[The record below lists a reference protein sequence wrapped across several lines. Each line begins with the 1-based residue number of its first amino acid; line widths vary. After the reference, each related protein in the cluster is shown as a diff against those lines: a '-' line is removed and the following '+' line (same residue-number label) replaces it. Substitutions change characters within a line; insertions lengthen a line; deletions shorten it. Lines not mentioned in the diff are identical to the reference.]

1 MRLRKNMKRTAA
13 AALAL
18 SMAVSTAAVPA
29 SAGYTIDMSDAS
41 KITGDVEIKQ
51 EADGS
56 GTKITISVGG
66 VNKTDQ
72 FQNND
77 KDDKITITGDNTVTK
92 SATTTTAAADAAK
105 DDTKAPET
113 TVTENKDGTVIN
125 YTGELDAQPDQEVSR
140 PDSQNDQND
149 PEADQK
155 NQGDQADQNDPEA
168 DQKNQGDQADQNDP
182 EADQK
187 NQNDQ
192 KADQNDPE
200 ADQKN
205 QNDQKVDQN
214 DPEADQSGQNNQN
227 EDSEDADAGIMTYE
241 APAPTTLTSAVATAF
256 RNVIKIINNV
266 AGAENALNITLDNAK
281 IESDSDAA
289 MKISG
294 KGDVNIELNG
304 SNVLTSGKHH
314 AGLEKN
320 DKDSKGR
327 LTIRDDLKNDGTAKT
342 DEEKKAEED
351 AVAAEKTGDAVKD
364 VGSLTATGGSRGGA
378 GIGGGA
384 EDYYDSKDTSSI
396 VIDGGKIT
404 ATGGE
409 DAAGI
414 GGGGHCRASGGKV
427 NKDDPDDR
435 SQTITINGGNIEA
448 TGIGGGAFYNNW
460 GGDGAVTIN
469 GGHIKSKAQYG
480 AGIGGGWGGCF
491 GGKGDVLI
499 TGGVIE
505 AEGLGG
511 AGIGGGGS
519 DYRSNV
525 GFHHGYQGGVA
536 KVKIRGENTV
546 IKKAEGTL
554 GAGIGGGGASND
566 ENYDY
571 HYNGGSAE
579 IEITD
584 GATVQEAVG
593 GNGGAGIG
601 SGAGDGYQY
610 HEVDPYK
617 TYAHVTIKNATV
629 EVAKSKSPSK
639 GKVYGA
645 GIGGGGTRGK
655 YWNGEN
661 VIRIINSVIGRFQLD
676 ENGNYLLEEGT
687 GALGTNKSEGIGRGS
702 NESGELSTNYGKNDV
717 IIDNSWVPD
726 GNKMKQEFHHD
737 WHDTETLPTC
747 TEDGEKGSVCSLCGM
762 KKTEKIPALGHAWG
776 AWTVTTPAT
785 CTTAGEKKH
794 TCTVCSHVETQ
805 EIPATGH
812 QQTHIEGKKEPTCTE
827 PGYTGDEVC
836 DACGT
841 VVKKGTVIPA
851 TGHHWVDKGDG
862 THTCPDCGATEA
874 LPVNTNSALELRVVD
889 AEGMDQ
895 PFTVS
900 QNGTLRTYTGAYD
913 TATLTGDLDT
923 LRYLQDHGAQTIQ
936 FVTNGQT
943 SSFVINDLLAQGS
956 GSEVFYL
963 THRGAEEPTLL
974 LVEADHSELV
984 KD

>member
-1 MRLRKNMKRTAA
+1 MGGGGEGEKAGNPQNDWRKKFMRLRKNMKRTAA

-29 SAGYTIDMSDAS
+29 SAGYSIDMSDAT

-56 GTKITISVGG
+56 GTKITISVNGQD
-66 VNKTDQ
+66 KTTD
-72 FQNND
+72 FSD
-77 KDDKITITGDNTVTK
+77 GKEDDKITITGDNTK
-92 SATTTTAAADAAK
+92 SAATTTAAADAAK

-113 TVTENKDGTVIN
+113 TVTENKDGTVID
-125 YTGELDAQPDQEVSR
+125 YTGKLDAQPDQEVSR

-155 NQGDQADQNDPEA
+155 NQGDQS
-168 DQKNQGDQADQNDP
+168 DP

-187 NQNDQ
+187 NQND
-192 KADQNDPE
+192 
-200 ADQKN
+200 
-205 QNDQKVDQN
+205 
-214 DPEADQSGQNNQN
+214 PEADQSNQNNQN
-227 EDSEDADAGIMTYE
+227 KDSEDADAGIMTYE
-241 APAPTTLTSAVATAF
+241 APAPTTLTSAVAA
-256 RNVIKIINNV
+256 VISKVVKIINNV

-294 KGDVNIELNG
+294 EGDVNIELNR
-304 SNVLTSGKHH
+304 SNVLTSGGHH

-320 DKDSKGR
+320 DKDSSGR

-351 AVAAEKTGDAVKD
+351 AVAAGETTGDAVED
-364 VGSLTATGGSRGGA
+364 VGSLTATATGGSSGGA

-384 EDYYDSKDTSSI
+384 EGYYDTKDTSSI
-396 VIDGGKIT
+396 VINGGKIT

-409 DAAGI
+409 GAAGI
-414 GGGGHCRASGGKV
+414 GGGYWGDGGKV
-427 NKDDPDDR
+427 NQKDPDDR
-435 SQTITINGGNIEA
+435 SQTITINGGNIKA

-460 GGDGAVTIN
+460 GCTGAVTIT
-469 GGHIKSKAQYG
+469 GGHIQSKAQYG
-480 AGIGGGWGGCF
+480 AGIGGGWGGQL

-499 TGGVIE
+499 TGGEIE
-505 AEGLGG
+505 AEGLRG

-519 DYRSNV
+519 VSNDS
-525 GFHHGYQGGVA
+525 GNQGGVA
-536 KVKIRGENTV
+536 KVKIRGENTI
-546 IKKAEGTL
+546 IKKAEGTF
-554 GAGIGGGGASND
+554 GAGIGGGGASNP
-566 ENYDY
+566 EQHKY

-584 GATVQEAVG
+584 GATVEEAVG

-601 SGAGDGYQY
+601 SGAGDGFDHLY
-610 HEVDPYK
+610 VYK
-617 TYAHVTIKNATV
+617 TNAHVTIKNATV
-629 EVAKSKSPSK
+629 EVAKSDSPSK
-639 GKVYGA
+639 SNTYGAGA
-645 GIGGGGTRGK
+645 GIGGGGTRGT

-676 ENGNYLLEEGT
+676 ENGNRKKDANGNYLLEKGT
-687 GALGTNKSEGIGRGS
+687 GALGTNGSEGIGRGA
-702 NESGELSTNYGKNDV
+702 NESGELSKNYGNNDV

-726 GNKMKQEFHHD
+726 GDKMKQEFNHD

-747 TEDGEKGSVCSLCGM
+747 TEDGEKGRVCSRCGM
-762 KKTEKIPALGHAWG
+762 KETEKIPALGHDWG
-776 AWTVTTPAT
+776 TWTVTTPAT
-785 CTTAGEKKH
+785 CTKEGVETRI
-794 TCTVCSHVETQ
+794 CNRDPSHVETRT
-805 EIPATGH
+805 IPTTGH
-812 QQTHIEGKKEPTCTE
+812 N
-827 PGYTGDEVC
+827 
-836 DACGT
+836 
-841 VVKKGTVIPA
+841 
-851 TGHHWVDKGDG
+851 WVDNGNG
-862 THTCPDCGATEA
+862 THTCTNCGATEA
-874 LPVNTNSALELRVVD
+874 FGALELRVVD
-889 AEGMDQ
+889 AEGMNK

-913 TATLTGDLDT
+913 TATLTGDLNT

-943 SSFVINDLLAQGS
+943 SSFDINDLLAQGS

>member
-1 MRLRKNMKRTAA
+1 MKRTAA

-29 SAGYTIDMSDAS
+29 SAGYSIDMSDA

-66 VNKTDQ
+66 EDKTDQ
-72 FQNND
+72 FKND
-77 KDDKITITGDNTVTK
+77 DEDDKITITGDNTVTK
-92 SATTTTAAADAAK
+92 SAATTTAAADAAK

-113 TVTENKDGTVIN
+113 TVTENKDGTVIS

-140 PDSQNDQND
+140 PDSQNDQDD

-168 DQKNQGDQADQNDP
+168 DQKNQGDQT
-182 EADQK
+182 DQK

-192 KADQNDPE
+192 K
-200 ADQKN
+200 N
-205 QNDQKVDQN
+205 QS
-214 DPEADQSGQNNQN
+214 DPEADQSGQKNQN
-227 EDSEDADAGIMTYE
+227 KDSEDADAGIMTYE
-241 APAPTTLTSAVATAF
+241 APAPTTLTSAVATAV
-256 RNVIKIINNV
+256 RNVIKIINKV

-281 IESDSDAA
+281 IESDSKAA

-294 KGDVNIELNG
+294 EGDVNIELNH
-304 SNVLTSGKHH
+304 SNVLTSGGHH

-320 DKDSKGR
+320 DKDSSGR
-327 LTIRDDLKNDGTAKT
+327 LTIRDDLRNDGTAKT

-351 AVAAEKTGDAVKD
+351 AVAAKKNGDAVKD
-364 VGSLTATGGSRGGA
+364 VGSLTATATGGSSGGA

-384 EDYYDSKDTSSI
+384 EGYYDTKDTSSI

-409 DAAGI
+409 GATGI
-414 GGGGHCRASGGKV
+414 GGGYWGDGGKV
-427 NKDDPDDR
+427 NKNDPDDR
-435 SQTITINGGNIEA
+435 SQTITINGGNIKA
-448 TGIGGGAFYNNW
+448 TGIGGGAFSNNW
-460 GGDGAVTIN
+460 GRNGAVTIT
-469 GGHIKSKAQYG
+469 GGHIQSKAQYG
-480 AGIGGGWGGCF
+480 AGIGGGWGGQL

-499 TGGVIE
+499 TGGEIE
-505 AEGLGG
+505 AEGLRG

-519 DYRSNV
+519 VSNDS
-525 GFHHGYQGGVA
+525 GNQGGVA
-536 KVKIRGENTV
+536 KVKIRGKNTI
-546 IKKAEGTL
+546 IKKAEGTF
-554 GAGIGGGGASND
+554 GAGIGGGGASNP
-566 ENYDY
+566 EQHKY

-610 HEVDPYK
+610 YEVDPYK

-629 EVAKSKSPSK
+629 EVAKSDSPSK
-639 GKVYGA
+639 SNTYGAGA
-645 GIGGGGTRGK
+645 GIGGGGTRGE

-661 VIRIINSVIGRFQLD
+661 VIRIINSVIGRFKLDENGNRQKD
-676 ENGNYLLEEGT
+676 ENGNYLLEDGT
-687 GALGTNKSEGIGRGS
+687 GALGTNGSEGIGRGA
-702 NESGELSTNYGKNDV
+702 NESGELSKNYGKNDV
-717 IIDNSWVPD
+717 IIDNSWVPNGD
-726 GNKMKQEFHHD
+726 TMEQEFNHD

-747 TEDGEKGSVCSLCGM
+747 TEAGEKGRECSRCGM
-762 KKTEKIPALGHAWG
+762 KETEKISALGHDWG

-785 CTTAGEKKH
+785 CTNEGVETRI
-794 TCTVCSHVETQ
+794 CNRDPSHVETRT
-805 EIPATGH
+805 IPTTGH
-812 QQTHIEGKKEPTCTE
+812 N
-827 PGYTGDEVC
+827 
-836 DACGT
+836 
-841 VVKKGTVIPA
+841 
-851 TGHHWVDKGDG
+851 WVDNGNG
-862 THTCPDCGATEA
+862 THTCTNCGATEA
-874 LPVNTNSALELRVVD
+874 FGALELRVVD
-889 AEGMDQ
+889 AEGMNKS
-895 PFTVS
+895 FTVS

-913 TATLTGDLDT
+913 TATLTGDLNT

-943 SSFVINDLLAQGS
+943 SSFDINDLLAQGS

-963 THRGAEEPTLL
+963 THRGTEEPTLL

>member
-29 SAGYTIDMSDAS
+29 SAGYNIDMSDAT

-56 GTKITISVGG
+56 GTKITISVNGQD
-66 VNKTDQ
+66 KTKD
-72 FQNND
+72 FSD
-77 KDDKITITGDNTVTK
+77 GKEDDKITITGDNTK
-92 SATTTTAAADAAK
+92 SAATTTAAADAAK

-113 TVTENKDGTVIN
+113 TVTENKDGTVIS

-155 NQGDQADQNDPEA
+155 NQGDQGDQADQNDPEA
-168 DQKNQGDQADQNDP
+168 DQKNQGDQGDQSDP

-187 NQNDQ
+187 N
-192 KADQNDPE
+192 
-200 ADQKN
+200 
-205 QNDQKVDQN
+205 QN

-227 EDSEDADAGIMTYE
+227 KDSEDADAGIMTYE
-241 APAPTTLTSAVATAF
+241 APAPTTLTSAVEA
-256 RNVIKIINNV
+256 VISKVVKIINNV
-266 AGAENALNITLDNAK
+266 AGAENALNITLDNATIK
-281 IESDSDAA
+281 SDSDAA

-294 KGDVNIELNG
+294 EGDVNIELNR
-304 SNVLTSGKHH
+304 SNVLTSGGHH

-320 DKDSKGR
+320 DEDSKGR
-327 LTIRDDLKNDGTAKT
+327 LTIRDDLRNNGTAKT

-351 AVAAEKTGDAVKD
+351 AVAAGKTGDAVKD
-364 VGSLTATGGSRGGA
+364 VGSLTATGGSSGGA

-396 VIDGGKIT
+396 VIDGGKIK

-409 DAAGI
+409 GAAGI
-414 GGGGHCRASGGKV
+414 GGGGHCRGDGGRV
-427 NKDDPDDR
+427 NKNDPDDR

-460 GGDGAVTIN
+460 GGNGAVTIN
-469 GGHIKSKAQYG
+469 GGHIKSTAQYG
-480 AGIGGGWGGCF
+480 AGIGGGWGGCY
-491 GGKGDVLI
+491 GGEGDVLI

-505 AEGLGG
+505 AEGLRG

-519 DYRSNV
+519 VSNDS
-525 GFHHGYQGGVA
+525 GNQGGVA
-536 KVKIRGENTV
+536 KVKIRGENTI
-546 IKKAEGTL
+546 IKKAKGNL
-554 GAGIGGGGASND
+554 GAGIGGGGASNP
-566 ENYDY
+566 EQYGY

-584 GATVQEAVG
+584 GATVKEAVG

-610 HEVDPYK
+610 YEVDPYK

-629 EVAKSKSPSK
+629 EVAKSDSPSK

-645 GIGGGGTRGK
+645 GIGSGGTRGT

-676 ENGNYLLEEGT
+676 ENGNRKKDANGNYLLVSGT
-687 GALGTNKSEGIGRGS
+687 GALGTNGSEGIGRGA
-702 NESGELSTNYGKNDV
+702 NERGELSEILDGKNDV
-717 IIDNSWVPD
+717 IIDNSWVPNGD
-726 GNKMKQEFHHD
+726 TMKQEFNHD

-747 TEDGEKGSVCSLCGM
+747 TEAGEKGRECSRCGM
-762 KKTEKIPALGHAWG
+762 KETEKIPALGHDWG

-785 CTTAGEKKH
+785 CTNEGVETRI
-794 TCTVCSHVETQ
+794 CNRDPSHVETRT
-805 EIPATGH
+805 IPATGH
-812 QQTHIEGKKEPTCTE
+812 N
-827 PGYTGDEVC
+827 
-836 DACGT
+836 
-841 VVKKGTVIPA
+841 
-851 TGHHWVDKGDG
+851 WVDNGNG
-862 THTCPDCGATEA
+862 THTCTNCGATEA
-874 LPVNTNSALELRVVD
+874 FGALELRVVD
-889 AEGMDQ
+889 AEGMNKS
-895 PFTVS
+895 FTVS

-943 SSFVINDLLAQGS
+943 SSFDINDLLAQGS

>member
-1 MRLRKNMKRTAA
+1 MKRTAA

-29 SAGYTIDMSDAS
+29 SAGYSIDMSDAT

-56 GTKITISVGG
+56 GTKITISVNGQD
-66 VNKTDQ
+66 KTTD
-72 FQNND
+72 FSD
-77 KDDKITITGDNTVTK
+77 GKEDDKITITGDNTK
-92 SATTTTAAADAAK
+92 SAATTTAAADAAK

-113 TVTENKDGTVIN
+113 TVTENKDGTVID
-125 YTGELDAQPDQEVSR
+125 YTGKLDAQPDQEVSR

-155 NQGDQADQNDPEA
+155 NQGDQS
-168 DQKNQGDQADQNDP
+168 DP

-187 NQNDQ
+187 NQND
-192 KADQNDPE
+192 
-200 ADQKN
+200 
-205 QNDQKVDQN
+205 
-214 DPEADQSGQNNQN
+214 PEADQSNQNNQN
-227 EDSEDADAGIMTYE
+227 KDSEDADAGIMTYE
-241 APAPTTLTSAVATAF
+241 APAPTTLTSAVAA
-256 RNVIKIINNV
+256 VISKVVKIINNV

-294 KGDVNIELNG
+294 EGDVNIELNR
-304 SNVLTSGKHH
+304 SNVLTSGGHH

-320 DKDSKGR
+320 DKDSSGR

-351 AVAAEKTGDAVKD
+351 AVAAGETTGDAVED
-364 VGSLTATGGSRGGA
+364 VGSLTATATGGSSGGA

-384 EDYYDSKDTSSI
+384 EGYYDTKDTSSI
-396 VIDGGKIT
+396 VINGGKIT

-409 DAAGI
+409 GAAGI
-414 GGGGHCRASGGKV
+414 GGGYWGDGGKV
-427 NKDDPDDR
+427 NQKDPDDR
-435 SQTITINGGNIEA
+435 SQTITINGGNIKA

-460 GGDGAVTIN
+460 GCTGAVTIT
-469 GGHIKSKAQYG
+469 GGHIQSKAQYG
-480 AGIGGGWGGCF
+480 AGIGGGWGGQL

-499 TGGVIE
+499 TGGEIE
-505 AEGLGG
+505 AEGLRG

-519 DYRSNV
+519 VSNDS
-525 GFHHGYQGGVA
+525 GNQGGVA
-536 KVKIRGENTV
+536 KVKIRGENTI
-546 IKKAEGTL
+546 IKKAEGTF
-554 GAGIGGGGASND
+554 GAGIGGGGASNP
-566 ENYDY
+566 EQHKY

-584 GATVQEAVG
+584 GATVEEAVG

-601 SGAGDGYQY
+601 SGAGDGFDHLY
-610 HEVDPYK
+610 VYK
-617 TYAHVTIKNATV
+617 TNAHVTIKNATV
-629 EVAKSKSPSK
+629 EVAKSDSPSK
-639 GKVYGA
+639 SNTYGAGA
-645 GIGGGGTRGK
+645 GIGGGGTRGT

-676 ENGNYLLEEGT
+676 ENGNRKKDANGNYLLEKGT
-687 GALGTNKSEGIGRGS
+687 GALGTNGSEGIGRGA
-702 NESGELSTNYGKNDV
+702 NESGELSKNYGNNDV

-726 GNKMKQEFHHD
+726 GDKMKQEFNHD

-747 TEDGEKGSVCSLCGM
+747 TEDGEKGRVCSRCGM
-762 KKTEKIPALGHAWG
+762 KETEKIPALGHDWG
-776 AWTVTTPAT
+776 TWTVTTPAT
-785 CTTAGEKKH
+785 CTKEGVETRI
-794 TCTVCSHVETQ
+794 CNRDPSHVETRT
-805 EIPATGH
+805 IPTTGH
-812 QQTHIEGKKEPTCTE
+812 N
-827 PGYTGDEVC
+827 
-836 DACGT
+836 
-841 VVKKGTVIPA
+841 
-851 TGHHWVDKGDG
+851 WVDNGNG
-862 THTCPDCGATEA
+862 THTCTNCGATEA
-874 LPVNTNSALELRVVD
+874 FGALELRVVD
-889 AEGMDQ
+889 AEGMNK

-913 TATLTGDLDT
+913 TATLTGDLNT

-943 SSFVINDLLAQGS
+943 SSFDINDLLAQGS

>member
-1 MRLRKNMKRTAA
+1 
-13 AALAL
+13 
-18 SMAVSTAAVPA
+18 
-29 SAGYTIDMSDAS
+29 MSDA

-51 EADGS
+51 EADSTGKA
-56 GTKITISVGG
+56 TITISVGG
-66 VNKTDQ
+66 ENKTKD
-72 FQNND
+72 FSD
-77 KDDKITITGDNTVTK
+77 GKEDDKITITGDNTVTK
-92 SATTTTAAADAAK
+92 SAATTTAAADAAK

-113 TVTENKDGTVIN
+113 TVTENKDGTVID

-155 NQGDQADQNDPEA
+155 NQGDQGDQGDQSDPEA
-168 DQKNQGDQADQNDP
+168 DQKNQS
-182 EADQK
+182 
-187 NQNDQ
+187 NQN
-192 KADQNDPE
+192 K
-200 ADQKN
+200 
-205 QNDQKVDQN
+205 
-214 DPEADQSGQNNQN
+214 
-227 EDSEDADAGIMTYE
+227 DSEDADAGIMTYE
-241 APAPTTLTSAVATAF
+241 APAPTTLTSAVAAVF
-256 RNVIKIINNV
+256 SKVVKIINNV
-266 AGAENALNITLDNAK
+266 AGAENALNITLDNATIK
-281 IESDSDAA
+281 SDSDAA

-294 KGDVNIELNG
+294 EGDVNIELNR
-304 SNVLTSGKHH
+304 SNVLTSGGHH

-320 DKDSKGR
+320 DEDSKGR
-327 LTIRDDLKNDGTAKT
+327 LTIRDDLRNNGTAKT

-351 AVAAEKTGDAVKD
+351 AVAAGKTGDAVKD
-364 VGSLTATGGSRGGA
+364 VGSLTATGGSSGGA

-396 VIDGGKIT
+396 VIDGGKIK

-409 DAAGI
+409 AAAGI
-414 GGGGHCRASGGKV
+414 GGGGHCRGDGGRV
-427 NKDDPDDR
+427 NKNDPDDR

-460 GGDGAVTIN
+460 GGNGAVTIN
-469 GGHIKSKAQYG
+469 GGHIKSTAQYG
-480 AGIGGGWGGCF
+480 AGIGGGWGGCY
-491 GGKGDVLI
+491 GGEGDVLI

-511 AGIGGGGS
+511 TGIGGGGS
-519 DYRSNV
+519 DWQGPTAAHN
-525 GFHHGYQGGVA
+525 GYQGGVA
-536 KVKIRGENTV
+536 KVKIRGKNTI
-546 IKKAEGTL
+546 IKKAKGNL
-554 GAGIGGGGASND
+554 GAGIGGGGASNP
-566 ENYDY
+566 EQYGY

-584 GATVQEAVG
+584 GATVKEAVG

-610 HEVDPYK
+610 YEVDPYK

-629 EVAKSKSPSK
+629 EVAKSDSPSK

-645 GIGGGGTRGK
+645 GIGSGGTRGT

-676 ENGNYLLEEGT
+676 ENGNREKDANGNYLLESGT
-687 GALGTNKSEGIGRGS
+687 GALGTNGSEGIGRGA
-702 NESGELSTNYGKNDV
+702 NQYGELSKNYGNNDV

-726 GNKMKQEFHHD
+726 GDKMKQEFNHD

-747 TEDGEKGSVCSLCGM
+747 TEAGEKGRECSRCGM
-762 KKTEKIPALGHAWG
+762 KETEKIPALGHDWG

-785 CTTAGEKKH
+785 CTKEGVETRICKRDP
-794 TCTVCSHVETQ
+794 SHVETRT
-805 EIPATGH
+805 IPTTGH
-812 QQTHIEGKKEPTCTE
+812 N
-827 PGYTGDEVC
+827 
-836 DACGT
+836 
-841 VVKKGTVIPA
+841 
-851 TGHHWVDKGDG
+851 WVDNGNG
-862 THTCPDCGATEA
+862 THTCTNCGATEA
-874 LPVNTNSALELRVVD
+874 FGALELRVVD
-889 AEGMDQ
+889 AEGMNKS
-895 PFTVS
+895 FTVS

-913 TATLTGDLDT
+913 TATLTGDLNT

-943 SSFVINDLLAQGS
+943 SSFDINDLLAQGS
-956 GSEVFYL
+956 GNEVFYL
-963 THRGAEEPTLL
+963 THRGTEEPTLL